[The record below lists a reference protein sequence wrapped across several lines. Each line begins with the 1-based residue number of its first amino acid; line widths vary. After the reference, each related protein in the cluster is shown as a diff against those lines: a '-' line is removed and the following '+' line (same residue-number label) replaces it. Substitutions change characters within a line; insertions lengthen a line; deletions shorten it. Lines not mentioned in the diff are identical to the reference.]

1 MRSVFN
7 DGATSQLNSSVI
19 SSSIRAINK
28 LDQNDVNIIIVNNR
42 HNEMQKLRALVRAQ
56 KYNNW
61 FLWEIDQANS
71 SFYQQLGD
79 FLNE

>member
-1 MRSVFN
+1 MTSQYN
-7 DGATSQLNSSVI
+7 YGSTSQLNTTVI
-19 SSSIRAINK
+19 TTSITAINK

-56 KYNNW
+56 KYNDW

>member
-7 DGATSQLNSSVI
+7 DGTTSQLNSSVI

-42 HNEMQKLRALVRAQ
+42 HNEM
-56 KYNNW
+56 
-61 FLWEIDQANS
+61 
-71 SFYQQLGD
+71 
-79 FLNE
+79 